1 LRGVS
6 LDRMPLSE
14 RGDAQ
19 WSSGFEFLAGLVGIQ
34 LRWPAE
40 YRDFV
45 DAVLADD
52 EDPLT
57 PLMSEDEGNLKR
69 YSEHFFNSG
78 ISAETLRPYLQ
89 LTQSVAVA
97 VGAVDESAS
106 EDEDYIIAS
115 AATVR
120 EHNKQELVEALL
132 GQGYIKSRNSDIYAL
147 PRNPDFRVKFG
158 KTVVRFEV
166 RAGDAGYGRP
176 WQLGS
181 SYLLT
186 KEHGT
191 ALRTIRS
198 PRQMIEKSLRGLGS
212 SREEQAKRLAP
223 RNADLKLDVDLE
235 IPDHQT

>member
-1 LRGVS
+1 
-6 LDRMPLSE
+6 MAA
-14 RGDAQ
+14 DADEPNAP
-19 WSSGFEFLAGLVGIQ
+19 FRVNARLLAGLVGIQ

-78 ISAETLRPYLQ
+78 ISGETLRPHLQ
-89 LTQSVAVA
+89 LTQSVAV
-97 VGAVDESAS
+97 GAGDESAS
-106 EDEDYIIAS
+106 EDEDYITTS
-115 AATVR
+115 ALALR
-120 EHNKQELVEALL
+120 ERNKQELVEALL
-132 GQGYIKSRNSDIYAL
+132 GQGYIKSQNSDVYAL

-166 RAGDAGYGRP
+166 RVRDTGYGRP

-186 KEHGT
+186 RGHGA
-191 ALRTIRS
+191 ALRAIRS
-198 PRQMIEKSLRGLGS
+198 PRQMIEKSLSGLGS

-223 RNADLKLDVDLE
+223 RNADLKLYVDLE